1 MLRRSGRGLV
11 IVLVGELW
19 ASGSPGQPIE
29 RRKRRDSRLSAGNA
43 GTADRAPG
51 LPGQPLERQ
60 KLSSTSAGACVG
72 VPVALQE
79 FLWGVFIYNPA
90 RLSIGYCFERD
101 LLFALPKK
109 N

>member
-19 ASGSPGQPIE
+19 APGTPGLPTE

-60 KLSSTSAGACVG
+60 KLSFTPAGGCVYRNTSSPALIFVG
-72 VPVALQE
+72 SVYLQ
-79 FLWGVFIYNPA
+79 LRPT
-90 RLSIGYCFERD
+90 D
-101 LLFALPKK
+101 LRVLL
-109 N
+109 